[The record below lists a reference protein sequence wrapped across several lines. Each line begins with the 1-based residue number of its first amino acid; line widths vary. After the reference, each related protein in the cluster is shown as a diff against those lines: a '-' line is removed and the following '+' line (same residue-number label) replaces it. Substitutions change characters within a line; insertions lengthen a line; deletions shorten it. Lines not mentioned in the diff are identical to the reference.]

1 MPDRRSYQE
10 ALRDLAAADDR
21 IVVMTAENRASIRDL
36 PAVLGPRFVDTGI
49 SEQSLVG
56 AAAGLALRGRVPVVH
71 ALAAFLTMRA
81 FEFIRTDVGLPD
93 LPVKLFGGFPGILST
108 ANGPTHQAVED
119 IALMR
124 SIPNMGIFCPADEE
138 DLVLGLPEV
147 IGSPRPFYVRL
158 HHADPAVAHRR
169 GVAIGRAERVRE
181 GSAATLLV
189 AGVLLRQAL
198 DAAVD
203 LERRGWTAAVLN
215 MRTVSPL
222 DEEAVLQAARD
233 CPLLVTV
240 EDHLIPGGLY
250 SAVCELLVR
259 HGAGRPVLPIGLARK
274 WFGPCILPDLLE
286 REGFTGPRVAARIA
300 GTLETEGVPRDA

>member
-1 MPDRRSYQE
+1 MPDRRGYRE
-10 ALRDLAAADDR
+10 VLEGLARADDR

-36 PAVLGPRFVDTGI
+36 PAALGVRFVDTGI
-49 SEQSLVG
+49 SEQTLVG
-56 AAAGLALRGRVPVVH
+56 AAAGLALRGRIPVVH

-124 SIPNMGIFCPADEE
+124 AIPNMGIFCPADEE

-147 IGSPRPFYVRL
+147 LRSPRPFYVRL

-169 GVAIGRAERVRE
+169 DIAIGRAERIRE
-181 GSAATLLV
+181 GAAATLLV
-189 AGVLLRQAL
+189 AGVLLRQAI
-198 DAAVD
+198 DAAAD

-215 MRTVSPL
+215 MRTVRPL
-222 DEEAVLQAARD
+222 DEEAVLQAAND

-240 EDHLIPGGLY
+240 EDHLVPGGLY
-250 SAVCELLVR
+250 SAVCELLIR
-259 HGAGRPVLPIGLARK
+259 RGAARTVLPIGLAGNG
-274 WFGPCILPDLLE
+274 FTPCLLPGLLE
-286 REGFTGPRVAARIA
+286 REGFTGPRLADRIA
-300 GTLETEGVPRDA
+300 RTLEAKGVPHDA